1 MIVRHDDYEDWM
13 CEQDADGNLIRNYY
27 GRPIVQAGQFM
38 EPHEAIVLPM
48 AGFPPECTCGWTRHD
63 GYELFDH
70 LADQDKS
77 YAPSGPVAPD
87 GLEKWFG
94 PRPRT

>member
-1 MIVRHDDYEDWM
+1 MIVRHDGYEDWM

-27 GRPIVQAGQFM
+27 GRPIVRADQFM
-38 EPHEAIVLPM
+38 EEHRAIVLPM

-63 GYELFDH
+63 GYELCDH
-70 LADQDKS
+70 LADQFPA
-77 YAPSGPVAPD
+77 YTPSAALPD